1 MASFVTAKLIASK
14 ALPLLK
20 DEIALLPKVNRDYDS
35 TYKKAGD
42 TIQIIKPA
50 RTSTVDGS
58 SSIAGSYH
66 EIAESS
72 IDVTL
77 DTFRSVPFEIT
88 SKQMSLNVD
97 DFTRQVIEPAV
108 TAIAEYVNESIAER
122 YVDIPYWVGTAGATP
137 STLEDIANIRKKLN
151 KNRCP
156 KKMRSFVM
164 DYDAEAKF
172 IALDS
177 LAEVDK
183 SGTNSALRDAAIGRV
198 YGMDLV
204 TDGEIKTHTAG
215 GYTAL
220 ADVTITAG
228 AAGATSIKLES
239 TAGESTAKL
248 LKGDLLSIDGYQFV
262 VTSDTAAAVSGDIA
276 AVSIYPAL
284 PKAFGDFTSAAVTF
298 PDKTAGAHVA
308 NLAFQKDA
316 FCFATAPLAPPLNG
330 AASSYSLVADGLSL
344 RVVNDYDIDTD
355 TNKWR
360 MDILY
365 TVKTLYPELAVQVLG

>member
-1 MASFVTAKLIASK
+1 MASFVTAKLIADK

-20 DEIALLPKVNRDYDS
+20 DKISLLPKVNRDYDS

-42 TIQIIKPA
+42 TIQVIKPA

-58 SSIAGSYH
+58 STISGAYKEISEGSV
-66 EIAESS
+66 E
-72 IDVTL
+72 VTL
-77 DTFRSVPFEIT
+77 DTKRTVPFQVT
-88 SKQMSLNVD
+88 SKQLSLNVD

-108 TAIAEYVNESIAER
+108 TALAEYVNSGISAK
-122 YVDIPYWVGTAGATP
+122 YVDIPYWVGTSGVTP
-137 STLEDIANIRKKLN
+137 SSLEDIANIRKALN

-156 KKMRSFVM
+156 MDMRSFVM

-183 SGTNSALRDAAIGRV
+183 SGTNSALRNAAIGRV
-198 YGMDLV
+198 YGMDLIS
-204 TDGEIKTHTAG
+204 DSGIKTHTAG

-239 TAGESTAKL
+239 TAGASTAKL

-262 VTSDTAAAVSGDIA
+262 VTADTAAAVSGDIA

-298 PDKTAGAHVA
+298 PDVTAGAHVA
-308 NLAFQKDA
+308 NLAFNKNA
-316 FCFATAPLAPPLNG
+316 FCFATAPLAPPLGG
-330 AASSYSLVADGLSL
+330 ADSYTLVADGLSL
-344 RVVNDYDIDTD
+344 RVVQDYDIDTD
-355 TNKWR
+355 TSLWR
-360 MDILY
+360 MDILFGI
-365 TVKTLYPELAVQVLG
+365 KTLYPELAVQVLG